1 MLTDQVE
8 AQGAKISDLQSSLVE
23 HRQKLRSTGEML
35 QQVQLHTPSVTV
47 PKIISKLRKWD
58 IEFPYLQEI
67 NEKGPQSDCLV
78 LSQE

>member
-35 QQVQLHTPSVTV
+35 QQVQLHM
-47 PKIISKLRKWD
+47 LRKWD

-67 NEKGPQSDCLV
+67 NENGPQSDCLGR
-78 LSQE
+78 SQE